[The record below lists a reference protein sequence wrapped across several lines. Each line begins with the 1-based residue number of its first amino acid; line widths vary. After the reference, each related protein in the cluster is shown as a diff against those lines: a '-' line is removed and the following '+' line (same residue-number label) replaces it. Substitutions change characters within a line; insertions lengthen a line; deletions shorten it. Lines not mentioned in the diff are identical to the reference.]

1 MAEAEPHRGKI
12 LKVGLTGGIAC
23 GRSTIAKMFEERG
36 CYCIDAD
43 KIVHH
48 LLQLPN
54 PTWKRVVEYFGE
66 EILNPDRTINRKRL
80 GAIVFSDR
88 EKRERLNSI
97 VHPQVIAEENRL
109 TEEYLLSGGEGIV
122 IVDAALIIETGS
134 HHRFD
139 KITVVYT
146 DEQTQLKRLIERN
159 GISPEEAQKR
169 IAAQLPLR
177 EKLLYANYKISTSGN
192 LQDTERQVE
201 EVFQSLKEDWRRK
214 FSSLPPGKNL

>member
-1 MAEAEPHRGKI
+1 M
-12 LKVGLTGGIAC
+12 KVGLTGGIAC
-23 GRSTIAKMFEERG
+23 GRSTVAKMFGERG

-43 KIVHH
+43 KIAHR
-48 LLQLPN
+48 LLQP
-54 PTWKRVVEYFGE
+54 PSAIWQRVVGYFGE
-66 EILNPDRTINRKRL
+66 EILNPDQTINRERL

-97 VHPQVIAEENRL
+97 VHPQVIEEENRFV
-109 TEEYLLSGGEGIV
+109 EEYLLSGGEEIV
-122 IVDAALIIETGS
+122 IVDAALMIETGS

-146 DEQTQLKRLIERN
+146 DEQTQLERLIERS
-159 GISPEEAQKR
+159 GLSPEEAQRR
-169 IAAQLPLR
+169 IKAQLPLR
-177 EKLLYANYKISTSGN
+177 KKLLYADYKISNSRS

-214 FSSLPPGKNL
+214 FSLLPPR

>member
-1 MAEAEPHRGKI
+1 MTEDKPRRGRI

-23 GRSTIAKMFEERG
+23 GRSTVAKMFGERG

-43 KIVHH
+43 KIAHR
-48 LLQLPN
+48 LLQP
-54 PTWKRVVEYFGE
+54 PCAIWKRVVGYFGE
-66 EILNPDRTINRKRL
+66 EILNPDQTINREGL

-97 VHPQVIAEENRL
+97 VHPQVIEEENRL
-109 TEEYLLSGGEGIV
+109 VEEYLLSGGEEIV
-122 IVDAALIIETGS
+122 IVDAALMIETGS

-139 KITVVYT
+139 KIVVVYT
-146 DEQTQLKRLIERN
+146 DEQTQLERLIERS
-159 GISPEEAQKR
+159 GLSPEEVQRR
-169 IAAQLPLR
+169 IKAQLPLK
-177 EKLLYANYKISTSGN
+177 EKLLYADYKISNSGS

-214 FSSLPPGKNL
+214 FSLLPPGKNL

>member
-1 MAEAEPHRGKI
+1 
-12 LKVGLTGGIAC
+12 
-23 GRSTIAKMFEERG
+23 
-36 CYCIDAD
+36 
-43 KIVHH
+43 
-48 LLQLPN
+48 
-54 PTWKRVVEYFGE
+54 
-66 EILNPDRTINRKRL
+66 
-80 GAIVFSDR
+80 
-88 EKRERLNSI
+88 RERLNSI
-97 VHPQVIAEENRL
+97 VHPQVIAEENML

-122 IVDAALIIETGS
+122 IVDAALMIETGS

-139 KITVVYT
+139 KIVVVYT
-146 DEQTQLKRLIERN
+146 DEQTQRQRLIERN

-214 FSSLPPGKNL
+214 FSSIPPGKNL